1 MTHEL
6 RHGAQG
12 IAAIDYT
19 HISNAAIAHV
29 FERDNTKSSYTAC
42 IDDVE
47 NGRVDMCAAD
57 FWITS
62 DRLAR
67 VPFTMPMTMQKIQ
80 LFIPQG
86 VVVDPPLKEMLGAV
100 FRPFEPS
107 VWVFIFALAILV
119 GLLDMWLNSNQWWN
133 EIDLAES
140 SGVKYAPRLTHPP
153 PVPPL
158 HSLHIL
164 WSGPAP
170 GAWDGPRRPAR
181 TCPPTHD

>member
-1 MTHEL
+1 MAHEL

-12 IAAIDYT
+12 IAAINHTYT
-19 HISNAAIAHV
+19 SNAAKVHV
-29 FERDNTKSSYTAC
+29 YERDNTESSYTAC

-67 VPFTMPMTMQKIQ
+67 VPFTMPMTMQKLQ

-119 GLLDMWLNSNQWWN
+119 GLLDMWLNSKQWLN
-133 EIDLAES
+133 EIVTAET
-140 SGVKYAPRLTHPP
+140 SGVKYAPR
-153 PVPPL
+153 
-158 HSLHIL
+158 
-164 WSGPAP
+164 
-170 GAWDGPRRPAR
+170 
-181 TCPPTHD
+181 